1 MYGLPANT
9 ELSRQLSKERVF
21 TQFKV
26 NRTAQDAFNADISTM
41 FISNHISEATV
52 PGLKPGKKVLGIYV
66 LTLNLKHPGCG
77 KKNLELL
84 AKAIPQNMVF
94 ALALDGTVQ
103 FAVYYENL
111 YATKPIKAEN
121 AKLELQGTDLDE
133 VWEGLIKSIG
143 NIVVEGENTLVEQIA
158 ADDAREALQ
167 KKIEDLKAK
176 AYKKKQPRRKRELI
190 NQVKELEKKL
200 QNATPKKED

>member
-1 MYGLPANT
+1 MYGLPTNT
-9 ELSRQLSKERVF
+9 ELNKQLSKERVF
-21 TQFKV
+21 VQFKV
-26 NRTAQDAFNADISTM
+26 NRSAQDAFNADISTM

-52 PGLKPGKKVLGIYV
+52 PGLKTGKTVQGIYV
-66 LTLNLKHPGCG
+66 LTLNLKHLGCG

-84 AKAIPQNMVF
+84 AKAIPQNMIF
-94 ALALDGTVQ
+94 ALAFENTVQ

-111 YATKPIKAEN
+111 YVTDPLEAVN

-176 AYKKKQPRRKRELI
+176 AYKEKQPRRKMELI
-190 NQVKELEKKL
+190 NQVKELEL
-200 QNATPKKED
+200 QLENDVK

>member
-9 ELSRQLSKERVF
+9 ELNKQLSKERVF

-52 PGLKPGKKVLGIYV
+52 PGLKTGKTVQGIYV
-66 LTLNLKHPGCG
+66 LTLNLKHMGCG

-84 AKAIPQNMVF
+84 AKAIPQNMIF
-94 ALALDGTVQ
+94 ALAFENAVQ

-111 YATKPIKAEN
+111 YVTAPLEAVN
-121 AKLELQGTDLDE
+121 AKLQLQGTCLDE
-133 VWEGLIKSIG
+133 VWENLIKSVG
-143 NIVVEGENTLVEQIA
+143 EIVVEGDNTLKEQIEV
-158 ADDAREALQ
+158 DDARAKLQKQIEALT
-167 KKIEDLKAK
+167 EK
-176 AYKKKQPRRKRELI
+176 AYKEKQPRRKMELI
-190 NQVKELEKKL
+190 EKIKELQK
-200 QNATPKKED
+200 

>member
-26 NRTAQDAFNADISTM
+26 NRSAQDAFNADISTM

-84 AKAIPQNMVF
+84 AKAIPQNMIF
-94 ALALDGTVQ
+94 ALAFENTVQ

-111 YATKPIKAEN
+111 YVTVPLEAVN
-121 AKLELQGTDLDE
+121 AKLQLQGTDLDE
-133 VWEGLIKSIG
+133 IWENLIKSVG
-143 NIVVEGENTLVEQIA
+143 EIVVEGDNTLKEQIEV
-158 ADDAREALQ
+158 DDARAKLQKQIEALT
-167 KKIEDLKAK
+167 EK
-176 AYKKKQPRRKRELI
+176 AYKEKQPRRKMELI
-190 NQVKELEKKL
+190 EKIKELQK
-200 QNATPKKED
+200 